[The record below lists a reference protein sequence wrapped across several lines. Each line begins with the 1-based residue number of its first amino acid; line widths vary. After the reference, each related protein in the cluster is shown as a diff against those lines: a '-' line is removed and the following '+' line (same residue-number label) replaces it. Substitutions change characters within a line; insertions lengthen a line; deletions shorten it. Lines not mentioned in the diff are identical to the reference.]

1 MKVIILCEGRINK
14 GPEKEL
20 CTLYQQRINSMKQSG
35 FSNFSIKQSTSK
47 EIIKIINNKN
57 SNTKILILSEIGKIY
72 SSIEFSKYIQK
83 TLNNGIKEL
92 YLLIG
97 KPEGISVSTGK
108 CEKIS
113 LGKMTFPH
121 SLSRVILCEQFYRCA
136 TIITNHP
143 YHKY

>member
-1 MKVIILCEGRINK
+1 MKVTILWEGRINK

-20 CTLYQQRINSMKQSG
+20 CTLYQQRINSIKQSG
-35 FSNFSIKQSTSK
+35 FSNFLIKQSTSK

>member
-1 MKVIILCEGRINK
+1 MKVTILCEGRINK

-20 CTLYQQRINSMKQSG
+20 CTLYQQRINSIKQSG
-35 FSNFSIKQSTSK
+35 FSNFLIKQSTSK
-47 EIIKIINNKN
+47 EIIKII
-57 SNTKILILSEIGKIY
+57 NTKILILSEIGKIY

-113 LGKMTFPH
+113 LGKMTFSH

>member
-1 MKVIILCEGRINK
+1 MKVTILCEGRINK

-20 CTLYQQRINSMKQSG
+20 CIFYQQRINSIKQSG

-72 SSIEFSKYIQK
+72 SSIEFSKHIQK

-97 KPEGISVSTGK
+97 KPEGISVNTGK

>member
-1 MKVIILCEGRINK
+1 MKVTILCEGRINK

-20 CTLYQQRINSMKQSG
+20 CTLYQQRINSIKQSG
-35 FSNFSIKQSTSK
+35 FSNFLIKQSTSK

-113 LGKMTFPH
+113 LGKMTFSH

>member
-1 MKVIILCEGRINK
+1 MKVTILCEGRINK

-20 CTLYQQRINSMKQSG
+20 CTLYQQRINSIKQSG
-35 FSNFSIKQSTSK
+35 FSNFLIKQSTSK

-136 TIITNHP
+136 TILTNHP
-143 YHKY
+143 YHKD

>member
-1 MKVIILCEGRINK
+1 MKVTILCEGRINK

-20 CTLYQQRINSMKQSG
+20 CTLYQQRINSIKQSG
-35 FSNFSIKQSTSK
+35 FSNFLIKQSTSK

-92 YLLIG
+92 FLLIG

-113 LGKMTFPH
+113 LGKMTFSH

>member
-1 MKVIILCEGRINK
+1 MKVTILCEGRINK

-20 CTLYQQRINSMKQSG
+20 CTLYQQRINSIKQSG

-83 TLNNGIKEL
+83 TLNNSIKEL

-97 KPEGISVSTGK
+97 KPEGISVNAGK

>member
-1 MKVIILCEGRINK
+1 MKVTILCEGRINK

-20 CTLYQQRINSMKQSG
+20 CMLYQQRINSIKQSG
-35 FSNFSIKQSTSK
+35 FSNFLIKQSTSK